1 MKPNQSSKHP
11 NRTTFREAY
20 KQEMEGV
27 QLQDSQLAS
36 LLESIEAEEFAQAS
50 ARATTAEQSQ
60 VQTRAAT
67 IEEFQAHA
75 QAGNNNQ
82 GWTCPSSASTP
93 VPTKP
98 RKRFWRD
105 WSIEHRAAVAFSGL
119 AGAAAMMFVGIVT
132 WSVISTVLPS
142 NFPSGSELAELPLAT
157 EGMVALA
164 TADSDYS
171 NVFATLEWIEE
182 RQEAERRAE
191 QQRLEARQRDSGGRG
206 FLGLTADDSA
216 DDDMVFETEMPLSDE
231 APSSDMNA
239 GDVDSA
245 RMLNRNAADEPDF
258 SDTNIQVLGV
268 QEGDILKTDGRYI
281 YALSTVALSVIE
293 ANNGSPR
300 LLSTLDFR
308 DIGDPAF
315 RPGSSEVERR
325 RGEQSPRGSSERMVF
340 NHDYFKIYLDGE
352 RLIALRKDDSYR
364 LRSVPGQAS
373 VGVDIFDIGNPAS
386 PHFVTSFEINGDLVS
401 SRMIGD
407 TLYLVCTLKAD
418 IESWHSRSHARPD
431 TFVPFV
437 SHDGR
442 DHLVPASSIRIAPE
456 TRELRAEYTHIIA
469 IDTSRSGQLV
479 SQAALL
485 GGSDDLYMSADT
497 LFLLSEGQLRTTD
510 AKGSRG
516 TAVDVVGNAT
526 TVTRV
531 ELNSG
536 HIDIGNSR
544 RLPGIVNNQFSL
556 DEKDGVLRIITT
568 FTRWEDWSS
577 TNSTGRGGDWADDEL
592 VTWDRFDFTVTT
604 DWTLDD
610 RLGIIGFIDGF
621 GIDEDLYSAR
631 FMGDIVYFVTF
642 REIDPVY
649 AVDLS
654 DPANP
659 RFLSE
664 LKIPGFSEYL
674 HPWTDGL
681 LFGFGRDACEITGIR
696 GGLKLSMFDISNPR
710 DVTREHYLILDD
722 YMRSDAS
729 SDHRAILVSPERNL
743 IAFPADDAYLI
754 YAYSERHGF
763 QPVIK
768 LPLISEGD
776 TPARGLF
783 IDDMFYVFELGERP
797 NVETFVLPSFRT
809 WDFLW
814 L

>member
-1 MKPNQSSKHP
+1 MKPNQSPKHSESIS
-11 NRTTFREAY
+11 FREMY
-20 KQEMEGV
+20 KQNVQEV
-27 QLQDSQLAS
+27 QLQDSQLAN
-36 LLESIEAEEFAQAS
+36 LLASIEAEEARQISAQTAAVEEAQANTETVS
-50 ARATTAEQSQ
+50 YSNSNTS
-60 VQTRAAT
+60 
-67 IEEFQAHA
+67 
-75 QAGNNNQ
+75 Q
-82 GWTCPSSASTP
+82 GWTCPSPADKSAHKAP
-93 VPTKP
+93 VRQQ
-98 RKRFWRD
+98 RKRFWFD
-105 WSIEHRAAVAFSGL
+105 WSTEGRAAAVISGL
-119 AGAAAMMFVGIVT
+119 VGAAAMMFVGIVA
-132 WSVISTVLPS
+132 WSVVSTVLPS
-142 NFPSGSELAELPLAT
+142 DLTGNSGQFAETTLPT

-164 TADSDYS
+164 TADSDYA
-171 NVFATLEWIEE
+171 NVYAALEWIAD
-182 RQEAERRAE
+182 RQEAERQAD
-191 QQRLEARQRDSGGRG
+191 QQRLEAAQRDSRRG
-206 FLGLTADDSA
+206 LFDMS
-216 DDDMVFETEMPLSDE
+216 DDMATGDVMAESDAPLSME
-231 APSSDMNA
+231 APSSGMETGGA
-239 GDVDSA
+239 DSA
-245 RMLNRNAADEPDF
+245 RMLSRSDAEPDF

-281 YALSTVALSVIE
+281 YALSAVALSVIE

-373 VGVDIFDIGNPAS
+373 IGVDIFDVANPAS

-418 IESWHSRSHARPD
+418 VGWRSRDYAHPD
-431 TFVPFV
+431 TFVPSV
-437 SHDGR
+437 RHGGR

-456 TRELRAEYTHIIA
+456 TRDMRAEYTHIIA
-469 IDTSRSGQLV
+469 IDTSRSGQIV

-485 GGSDDLYMSADT
+485 GGSDDLYMST
-497 LFLLSEGQLRTTD
+497 NNLFLLSEGQLRTADT
-510 AKGSRG
+510 KGSRG
-516 TAVDVVGNAT
+516 NVVNVVGNAT

-531 ELNSG
+531 ELSGG

-556 DEKDGVLRIITT
+556 DEKDDVLRIITT
-568 FTRWEDWSS
+568 FTRWEDWDSRG
-577 TNSTGRGGDWADDEL
+577 STGRGGDWLGEEV
-592 VTWDRFDFTVTT
+592 VTEEWGWNDDFTDTT
-604 DWTLDD
+604 VWTLDD
-610 RLGIIGFIDGF
+610 RLGIIGSIDGF

-754 YAYSERHGF
+754 YSYSERRGF
-763 QPVIK
+763 EPVVK

-776 TPARGLF
+776 NPARGLF
-783 IDDMFYVFELGERP
+783 IDNMFYVFELGDRP